1 MTKLHTYFGAGVNSS
16 LNHKRVAIYFPDANC
31 TIYSMWGTIKHGVPQ
46 ASILGPLL
54 FSRMSV

>member
-31 TIYSMWGTIKHGVPQ
+31 TIYSTWGTIEHGVPQ

-54 FSRMSV
+54 FSHMSV